1 MKKFLMIAS
10 GLALMASLAA
20 CKKES
25 EATKPSGTAA
35 ASTGNMASMPMA
47 GPMMHGASTGTVA
60 AIDAAKGTVTLDH
73 HEIAALKWPAMTMS
87 FSAKPEQISGLK
99 IGDKVR
105 FEIDWDGKLGAI
117 TMIQKFGS

>member
-1 MKKFLMIAS
+1 MIATS
-10 GLALMASLAA
+10 LALMALLSA
-20 CKKES
+20 CKKEA
-25 EATKPSGTAA
+25 EATKPAETAPTN
-35 ASTGNMASMPMA
+35 TGSMTGMPMA